1 MPAEVRMAFR
11 DLRDYLAALERD
23 GELRRVTAEVSP
35 ELEITEIADR
45 VVKRQGPALLFER
58 PSGST
63 MPVAINLFGS
73 VPRVMRALGVGS
85 WQEWTER
92 VNFFL
97 EPKMPTS
104 LLDKVKTLPKLMEV
118 AGIFPK
124 VVKDGPVHEVVKT
137 GEQVDLHQLPALRC
151 WPQDAGRFFTLTNV
165 ITSDPYTGA
174 RNCGMYRLQ
183 LYDRNTTGM
192 HWHLHHDSARI
203 FQDNR
208 RLGRRTEVAVAFGGD
223 PATMFA
229 PAVPLPPG
237 IDEMIFAGF
246 LRREPVAMTKC
257 VTVDL
262 EVPADAEL
270 VLEGWVDADER
281 RTEGPFGDHTGF
293 YSLADDYPVFHVTAV
308 THRKDAI
315 YPTTI
320 VGKPPMEDCFM
331 GFAIE
336 RMFLPLMQKTL
347 PEIVDYHMPF
357 EGVFHNL
364 MLVAIDKRYP
374 HHARKVMHGI
384 WGQGQ
389 AAFTKV
395 IVVVDKEV
403 DVHDPAGVAWRAL
416 ANIDPERDLEFVTGP
431 AETLDHASRM
441 PWWGSKVGID
451 ATRKWPEEGF
461 ARPWPDEIVMSGEVK
476 ARVDALWE
484 RLGLG
489 DP

>member
-1 MPAEVRMAFR
+1 MAIK
-11 DLRDYLAALERD
+11 DLRRYLSELERA
-23 GELRRVTAEVSP
+23 GELKRIGTKVSA

-45 VVKRQGPALLFER
+45 VVKRQGPALLFENVD
-58 PSGST
+58 GSS

-73 VPRVMRALGVGS
+73 VARVMRALEIAS
-85 WQEWTER
+85 WDEWTER

-104 LLDKVKTLPKLMEV
+104 LLDKVRTLPKLAEV

-124 VVKDGPVHEVVKT
+124 TVKDGPVHEVVRR
-137 GEQVDLHQLPALRC
+137 GDEVDLRELPALWC
-151 WPQDAGRFFTLTNV
+151 WPEDAGRFLTLTNV
-165 ITSDPYTGA
+165 ITRDPVSGG

-183 LYDRNTTGM
+183 VYDRNTTGM
-192 HWHLHHDSARI
+192 HWHVHHDSARI
-203 FQDNR
+203 FRDRAR
-208 RLGRRTEVAVAFGGD
+208 RGERTEVAVALGGD

-246 LRREPVAMTKC
+246 VRREPVEMVRG

-262 EVPADAEL
+262 EVPAHAEI
-270 VLEGWVDADER
+270 VLEGWVDPEER
-281 RTEGPFGDHTGF
+281 RVEGPFGDHTGF
-293 YSLADDYPVFHVTAV
+293 YSLSDDYPVFHVTAV
-308 THRKDAI
+308 THRKDAV

-320 VGKPPMEDCFM
+320 VGRPPMEDGYM
-331 GFAIE
+331 GYAIE

-347 PEIVDYHMPF
+347 PEIVDYHMPL

-364 MLVAIDKRYP
+364 MIVAIDKRYP

-384 WGQGQ
+384 WGLGQ

-395 IVVVDKEV
+395 IVVVDADV
-403 DVHDPAGVAWRAL
+403 DVRSPGEVAWKAL
-416 ANIDPERDLEFVTGP
+416 ANIDPGRDLELVTGP

-451 ATRKWPEEGF
+451 ATRKWREEGF
-461 ARPWPDEIVMSGEVK
+461 DRRWPGEIVMSSEVK
-476 ARVDALWE
+476 ARVDALWPE
-484 RLGLG
+484 LGI
-489 DP
+489 DPP